1 MEKLEKERGM
11 SFVSGELVNV
21 SLTLLSVDGE
31 EIPAD
36 SGSQTIQRSVEVGHF
51 YQDILDNFI
60 ATEVQT
66 FSGLEKKTYHLEG
79 NLFFPPFRDDL
90 VCKIPKTNVDS
101 DIKRGELIQNKNG
114 NVGNVL
120 ETEDSDFI
128 LVDFNH
134 PFANK
139 ILEVEFKILQSF
151 KNKTKSHCSF

>member
-1 MEKLEKERGM
+1 M

-36 SGSQTIQRSVEVGHF
+36 AGNQTIQRSVEVGHF
-51 YQDILDNFI
+51 YQDVLDNFI

-66 FSGLEKKTYHLEG
+66 FIGLEKKIYHLEG

-90 VCKIPKTNVDS
+90 ICKISKTNVDS
-101 DIKRGELIQNKNG
+101 DIQSGELIQNKNG
-114 NVGNVL
+114 NIGNVV
-120 ETEDSDFI
+120 ETGDKDFL

-134 PFANK
+134 PFSNK
-139 ILEVEFKILQSF
+139 ILEVEFKVLQSF
-151 KNKTKSHCSF
+151 KNKSKKIKNLCSL